1 LFVLSQYGPNSTAEF
16 NVPLQIWSEDAR
28 AAEVTPDGVV
38 RFVRQSR
45 SPATFLVERLEI
57 RFATEKL

>member
-1 LFVLSQYGPNSTAEF
+1 
-16 NVPLQIWSEDAR
+16 VPLQIWSEDAR